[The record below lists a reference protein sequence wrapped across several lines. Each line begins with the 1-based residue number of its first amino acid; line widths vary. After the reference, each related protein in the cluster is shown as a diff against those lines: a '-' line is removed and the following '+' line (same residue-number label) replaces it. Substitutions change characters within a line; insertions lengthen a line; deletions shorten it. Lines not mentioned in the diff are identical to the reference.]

1 MEKKIALDEMNQIDN
16 LKNNMTQLECIN
28 KNLRV
33 LYYMYYEK
41 SKTSAKNLAIDLI
54 LKYIKS
60 NKIKIDLNDFI
71 TLIENE
77 IEDLSKTY
85 ELYLISIFKNIR
97 ISTSNQYINVTKIV
111 GYHEKSLI
119 DANYNKYVI
128 ACAQKTLDYS
138 VVDIESRKRIFSICD
153 DLYESIINIFKI
165 EEMDLDIYKISFSKS
180 IINKFK
186 NIFRTQKS
194 KIEFLNQKLE
204 KFKQGSQQ
212 KIEQLE
218 DEIDTYNA
226 QMEIVIDQINT
237 IYANQIE
244 I

>member
-1 MEKKIALDEMNQIDN
+1 MNQIDN

-77 IEDLSKTY
+77 IEYLSKTY